1 VLALDAVRGELAGGH
16 IAAGEDGVRASDRGQ
31 RLRHC
36 LKKQNLKKKSVPYYH
51 TM

>member
-16 IAAGEDGVRASDRGQ
+16 VAAGEYGVCASNRGQ
-31 RLRHC
+31 RLRHR
-36 LKKQNLKKKSVPYYH
+36 LKKQNLKKSVPYYH